1 MDVEPDFKDM
11 VRMLVNNGI
20 PLEYNPAVDKS
31 ALKESLASSGIS
43 PKMASC
49 IVRIVD
55 AGTMLSVDW
64 QFLEEYDRGLLQ
76 STLHK
81 LTMLKSDT
89 VSAVLDLLYEAAAPP
104 ASDSI
109 PTLRFVLSDG
119 ELNVFGT
126 DVEDVNIEVP
136 SQIRISGG
144 LHDVK
149 AVGPRAFWG
158 STVVSNIKLPDTVTH
173 IHRNAF
179 WGCTSIMFLK
189 LPDSVECIGS
199 DAFSRCSALTSL
211 DLPAG
216 LKTISSGA
224 FSSCTGLKKV
234 IIPDSV
240 ESIGDGAF
248 KHCTNLESVVFPD
261 SDIELGSDV
270 FEGCPFLDEAT
281 KARID
286 QLTGE

>member
-1 MDVEPDFKDM
+1 M
-11 VRMLVNNGI
+11 VRILVNNGI
-20 PLEYNPAVDKS
+20 PLEYSPAVDKS

-43 PKMASC
+43 PKMASS

-64 QFLEEYDRGLLQ
+64 QFLEEYDRGLLH

-81 LTMLKSDT
+81 LTMLKSET
-89 VSAVLDLLYEAAAPP
+89 VSDVLDLLYEAAAPP

-126 DVEDVNIEVP
+126 DIEDVNIEVP
-136 SQIRISGG
+136 SQIRVAGG

-158 STVVSNIKLPDTVTH
+158 STVISNINLPDTVTY

-189 LPDSVECIGS
+189 LPDSVEFIGP

-211 DLPAG
+211 DLPSC

-224 FSSCTGLKKV
+224 FSSCAGIRRIT
-234 IIPDSV
+234 IPDSV
-240 ESIGDGAF
+240 TVIGDGAF
-248 KHCTNLESVVFPD
+248 KHCTNLESVVFPE
-261 SDIELGSDV
+261 SDIELGKDV

-281 KARID
+281 KARIA